1 MNSNHLCM
9 HDFSKHTPFGTAQWG
24 DWFHEWSGSS
34 KVANTLMYQ
43 ALSQCQSKHQ
53 LPSPSLYKPSA
64 NLRVPVLSQCQP
76 KHQLLS
82 PSLYKPSSVHQ
93 SAGIQRMPACCRAKH
108 CHCVSLILTPF
119 SLSSQTFSGSS
130 GCQQTAMPGAVSLN
144 IMLPSP
150 FWLHTRHVLSLI
162 HI

>member
-76 KHQLLS
+76 KHQLPS

-93 SAGIQRMPACCRAKH
+93 SASMVT
-108 CHCVSLILTPF
+108 VS
-119 SLSSQTFSGSS
+119 
-130 GCQQTAMPGAVSLN
+130 V
-144 IMLPSP
+144 
-150 FWLHTRHVLSLI
+150 
-162 HI
+162 